1 MTADQWVPLI
11 VAIGGLLAGIG
22 GGIKWLLGRVE
33 ARIAASAENE
43 KEAREELAKRLNEE
57 IRLLRIE
64 LIAAQKD
71 KSLYLRR
78 IYMLESFIHKQ
89 PGIEIPTMEGWPPV

>member
-1 MTADQWVPLI
+1 MTNDQWPALI
-11 VAIGGLLAGIG
+11 IAIGGLLAVVG

-33 ARIAASAENE
+33 ARIAASAANE

-64 LIAAQKD
+64 LVVAQKD

-78 IYMLESFIHKQ
+78 IYMLENFIHKQ
-89 PGIEIPTMEGWPPV
+89 PGIEIPIMEGWPPA